1 MPGMKNT
8 LARLVIESLSSD
20 GSGVGRLD
28 GKAVFVPATAPGDE
42 ITVRIVKDMGRYA
55 FGIVEELHRSGP
67 GHIQPDCPVYRPCGG
82 CCFRH
87 LDYETEAHAKEGF
100 VADAFR
106 RLGGF
111 EDLPVLPLL
120 TGPLT
125 DRYRNKVQ
133 FPVGYD
139 PAGNVTAGFFA
150 GRSHRLVPCQDCLL
164 QPKALNDIAA
174 AVCAFLQR
182 KGIPLYNEASHKGL
196 VRHIFLRQGWHSGQ
210 VLLCLVINGRSLPHG
225 EEFCAEMTRQ
235 FPQIKTI
242 VLNVNR
248 QKTNV
253 ITGEECIPLFGP
265 GFIED
270 TLCGVPVKLGP
281 LSFYQVNTPAAEQL
295 YAVAR
300 EFAALCPEDT
310 LLDLYC
316 GMGTIG
322 LSMAEDCRALVGVEI
337 VPEAVESARGN
348 AAAMGVENA
357 RFLCADAGQAA
368 TQLAAEGLTP
378 QVICLDPP
386 RKGCDAATL
395 DAVLTMAPRR
405 VVMVSCNAATAARDC
420 RYLADRGY
428 RPVKVQPVDLFP
440 RTKHVETVVLL
451 SKGEIDSK
459 KVRVEFSL
467 EDMDMSVFQK
477 GATYEQIKTY
487 VLKHTGLKVSS
498 LYISQI
504 KRKCGL
510 DVGQNY
516 NLSKK
521 EDAKVPQCPPEKE
534 AAIMEALKY
543 FQMI

>member
-1 MPGMKNT
+1 MPGLKNT
-8 LARLVIESLSSD
+8 LARLTIESLSSD

-28 GKAVFVPATAPGDE
+28 GKAVFVPATAPGDDA
-42 ITVRIVKDMGRYA
+42 TVKIVKDMGRYA
-55 FGIVEELHRSGP
+55 FGIVEELHVPGP

-100 VADAFR
+100 VVDAFR

-111 EDLPVLPLL
+111 ESLPVLPLL

-139 PAGNVTAGFFA
+139 KDGNVTFGFYA
-150 GRSHRLVPCQDCLL
+150 GRSHRLVPCRDCLL

-174 AVCAFLQR
+174 AVCAFLQAHR
-182 KGIPLYNEASHKGL
+182 IPLYNEEAHRGL

-210 VLLCLVINGRSLPHG
+210 VLLCLVVNGRSLPDS
-225 EEFCAEMTRQ
+225 EPFCAELTAQ

-253 ITGEECIPLFGP
+253 ITGEECIPLFGA
-265 GFIED
+265 GYIED
-270 TLCGVPVKLGP
+270 TMCGVPVKLGP
-281 LSFYQVNTPAAEQL
+281 LSFYQVNTPAAERL

-300 EFAALCPEDT
+300 EFASLQPTDT

-322 LSMAEDCRALVGVEI
+322 LSMADDCGALVGVEI
-337 VPEAVESARGN
+337 VPEAVESAKAN
-348 AAAMGVENA
+348 AAAMGVQNA

-368 TQLAAEGLTP
+368 AQLAAEGLSP

-451 SKGEIDSK
+451 SQQKPDDTIEIDLDLDELDATAAETK
-459 KVRVEFSL
+459 
-467 EDMDMSVFQK
+467 
-477 GATYEQIKTY
+477 ATYEEIKAY
-487 VLKHTGLKVSS
+487 VWEKYHLKVSN
-498 LYISQI
+498 LYVSQI

-510 DVGQNY
+510 EVGQNY
-516 NLSKK
+516 NLSKS
-521 EDAKVPQCPPEKE
+521 ENPKVPKCPPEKE
-534 AAIMEALKY
+534 MAIMDALKH

>member
-1 MPGMKNT
+1 MPGLKNT
-8 LARLVIESLSSD
+8 LARLSIESLSSD
-20 GSGVGRLD
+20 GSGVGRMD

-42 ITVRIVKDMGRYA
+42 VTVKIVKDMGRYA
-55 FGIVEELHRSGP
+55 FGIVEELHVPGP

-87 LDYETEAHAKEGF
+87 LDYQTEAQAKEGF
-100 VADAFR
+100 VVDAFR

-111 EDLPVLPLL
+111 DALPVLPLL
-120 TGPLT
+120 TGPLI

-139 PAGNVTAGFFA
+139 RAGNVTFGFYA
-150 GRSHRLVPCQDCLL
+150 GRSHRLVPCRDCLL
-164 QPKALNDIAA
+164 QPEALNDIAA
-174 AVCAFLQR
+174 AVCAFLQEHH
-182 KGIPLYNEASHKGL
+182 IPLYDEETHKGL

-210 VLLCLVINGRSLPHG
+210 VLLCLVVNGHKLPHAQQ
-225 EEFCAEMTRQ
+225 FCEEMTVR

-253 ITGEECIPLFGP
+253 ITGDECIPLFGS

-270 TLCGVPVKLGP
+270 TMCGVPVKLGP
-281 LSFYQVNTPAAEQL
+281 LSFYQVNTPVAERL

-300 EFAALCPEDT
+300 EFAALRPDDT

-322 LSMAEDCRALVGVEI
+322 LSMAADCKALVGVEI
-337 VPEAVESARGN
+337 VPEAVESAKTN
-348 AAAMGVENA
+348 ASAMNVQNA

-368 TQLAAEGLTP
+368 AQLAAEGLTP

-395 DAVLTMAPRR
+395 DAVLDMAPRR
-405 VVMVSCNAATAARDC
+405 VVMVSCNASTAARDC

-428 RPVKVQPVDLFP
+428 QPLKVQPVDLFP
-440 RTKHVETVVLL
+440 RTKHVECVVLL
-451 SKGEIDSK
+451 ARGSE
-459 KVRVEFSL
+459 
-467 EDMDMSVFQK
+467 
-477 GATYEQIKTY
+477 A
-487 VLKHTGLKVSS
+487 HT
-498 LYISQI
+498 
-504 KRKCGL
+504 
-510 DVGQNY
+510 
-516 NLSKK
+516 
-521 EDAKVPQCPPEKE
+521 
-534 AAIMEALKY
+534 
-543 FQMI
+543 

>member
-1 MPGMKNT
+1 MPGLKNT
-8 LARLVIESLSSD
+8 LARLTIESLSSD

-28 GKAVFVPATAPGDE
+28 GKAVFVPATAPGDDA
-42 ITVRIVKDMGRYA
+42 TVKIVKDMGRYA
-55 FGIVEELHRSGP
+55 FGIVEELHVPGP

-100 VADAFR
+100 VVDAFR

-111 EDLPVLPLL
+111 DALPVLPLL

-139 PAGNVTAGFFA
+139 KDGNVTFGFYA
-150 GRSHRLVPCQDCLL
+150 GRSHRLVPCRDCLL

-174 AVCAFLQR
+174 AVCAFLQAHR
-182 KGIPLYNEASHKGL
+182 IPLYNEETHRGL

-210 VLLCLVINGRSLPHG
+210 VLLCLVINGRSLPDS
-225 EEFCAEMTRQ
+225 EPFCAELTAQ

-253 ITGEECIPLFGP
+253 ITGEECIPLFGA
-265 GFIED
+265 GYSED
-270 TLCGVPVKLGP
+270 TMCGVPVKLGP
-281 LSFYQVNTPAAEQL
+281 LSFYQVNTPAAERL

-300 EFAALCPEDT
+300 EFAGLRPTDT

-322 LSMAEDCRALVGVEI
+322 LSMADDCGALVGVEI
-337 VPEAVESARGN
+337 VPEAVESAKAN
-348 AAAMGVENA
+348 AAAMGVQNA

-368 TQLAAEGLTP
+368 AQLAAEGLSP

-395 DAVLTMAPRR
+395 DAVLAMAPRR
-405 VVMVSCNAATAARDC
+405 VVMVSCNAARDC
-420 RYLADRGY
+420 RYLANRGY

-451 SKGEIDSK
+451 SQQKPDDTIEIDLDLDELDATAAETK
-459 KVRVEFSL
+459 
-467 EDMDMSVFQK
+467 
-477 GATYEQIKTY
+477 ATYEEIKAY
-487 VLKHTGLKVSS
+487 VWEKYHLKVSN
-498 LYISQI
+498 LYVSQI

-510 DVGQNY
+510 EVGQNY
-516 NLSKK
+516 NLSKS
-521 EDAKVPQCPPEKE
+521 ENPKVPKCPPEKE
-534 AAIMEALKY
+534 MAIMDALKH

>member
-1 MPGMKNT
+1 MNEKEGSLVPGLKNT
-8 LARLVIESLSSD
+8 LARLSIESLSSD
-20 GSGVGRLD
+20 GSGVGRMD

-42 ITVRIVKDMGRYA
+42 VTVKIVKDMGRYA
-55 FGIVEELHRSGP
+55 FGIVEELHVPGP
-67 GHIQPDCPVYRPCGG
+67 GHIQPDCPMYRPCGG

-87 LDYETEAHAKEGF
+87 LDYQTEAQAKEGF

-111 EDLPVLPLL
+111 DALPVLPLL

-139 PAGNVTAGFFA
+139 RAGNVTFGFYA
-150 GRSHRLVPCQDCLL
+150 GRSHRLVPCRDCLL
-164 QPKALNDIAA
+164 QPEALNDIAA
-174 AVCAFLQR
+174 AVCAFLQEHH
-182 KGIPLYNEASHKGL
+182 IPLYDEETHKGL
-196 VRHIFLRQGWHSGQ
+196 VRHIFLRQGRHSGQ
-210 VLLCLVINGRSLPHG
+210 VLLCLVVNGHKLPHAQQ
-225 EEFCAEMTRQ
+225 FCEEMTAR

-253 ITGEECIPLFGP
+253 ITGDECIPLFGS

-270 TLCGVPVKLGP
+270 TMCGVPVKLGP
-281 LSFYQVNTPAAEQL
+281 LSFYQVNTPAAERL

-300 EFAALCPEDT
+300 EFAALRPDDT

-322 LSMAEDCRALVGVEI
+322 LSMAADCKALVGVEI
-337 VPEAVESARGN
+337 VPEAVESAKTN
-348 AAAMGVENA
+348 ASAMNVQNA

-368 TQLAAEGLTP
+368 AQLAAEGLTP

-395 DAVLTMAPRR
+395 DAVLDMAPRR
-405 VVMVSCNAATAARDC
+405 VVMVSCNASTAARDC

-428 RPVKVQPVDLFP
+428 QPLKVQPVDLFP
-440 RTKHVETVVLL
+440 RTKHVECVVLL
-451 SKGEIDSK
+451 ARGSE
-459 KVRVEFSL
+459 
-467 EDMDMSVFQK
+467 
-477 GATYEQIKTY
+477 A
-487 VLKHTGLKVSS
+487 HT
-498 LYISQI
+498 
-504 KRKCGL
+504 
-510 DVGQNY
+510 
-516 NLSKK
+516 
-521 EDAKVPQCPPEKE
+521 
-534 AAIMEALKY
+534 
-543 FQMI
+543 

>member
-8 LARLVIESLSSD
+8 LARLTIESLSSD

-28 GKAVFVPATAPGDE
+28 GKAVFVPATAPGDD
-42 ITVRIVKDMGRYA
+42 ITVRIVKDAGRYA
-55 FGIVEELHRSGP
+55 FGIVEELHVPGP
-67 GHIQPDCPVYRPCGG
+67 GRIPADCPVYRPCGG

-87 LDYETEAHAKEGF
+87 LDYEAEARAKEGF
-100 VADAFR
+100 AADAFR

-111 EDLPVLPLL
+111 AELPVLPLL
-120 TGPLT
+120 ASPLT

-133 FPVGYD
+133 FPVGYGRD
-139 PAGNVTAGFFA
+139 GSVTFGFYA
-150 GRSHRLVPCQDCLL
+150 GRSHRLVPCRDCLL
-164 QPKALNDIAA
+164 QPKLLNDIAA
-174 AVCAFLQR
+174 AVCAFLQNHS
-182 KGIPLYNEASHKGL
+182 IPLYDETAHRGL

-225 EEFCAEMTRQ
+225 EDFCAFMTRQ
-235 FPQIKTI
+235 FPQITSI

-248 QKTNV
+248 QRTNV

-270 TLCGVPVKLGP
+270 RLCGVPVKLGP
-281 LSFYQVNTPAAEQL
+281 LSFYQVNTPAAERL

-300 EFAALCPEDT
+300 EFAALRPEDT

-322 LSMAEDCRALVGVEI
+322 LSMAGDCRALVGVEI
-337 VPEAVESARGN
+337 VPEAVESAKVN
-348 AAAMGVENA
+348 AAAMGVENT

-368 TQLAAEGLTP
+368 AMLAAEGLRP

-386 RKGCDAATL
+386 RKGCDGATL
-395 DAVLTMAPRR
+395 DAVLAIAPRR

-440 RTKHVETVVLL
+440 RTKHVECVVLL
-451 SKGEIDSK
+451 CREGGRDT
-459 KVRVEFSL
+459 
-467 EDMDMSVFQK
+467 D
-477 GATYEQIKTY
+477 G
-487 VLKHTGLKVSS
+487 
-498 LYISQI
+498 
-504 KRKCGL
+504 
-510 DVGQNY
+510 
-516 NLSKK
+516 K
-521 EDAKVPQCPPEKE
+521 ECRS
-534 AAIMEALKY
+534 
-543 FQMI
+543 

>member
-1 MPGMKNT
+1 MPGLKNT
-8 LARLVIESLSSD
+8 LARLSIESLSSD
-20 GSGVGRLD
+20 GSGVGRMD

-42 ITVRIVKDMGRYA
+42 VTVKIVKDMGRYA
-55 FGIVEELHRSGP
+55 FGIVEELHVPGP

-87 LDYETEAHAKEGF
+87 LDYETEAQAKEGF

-111 EDLPVLPLL
+111 DALPVLPLL

-139 PAGNVTAGFFA
+139 RAGNVTFGFYA
-150 GRSHRLVPCQDCLL
+150 GRSHRLVPCRDCLL
-164 QPKALNDIAA
+164 QPEALNDIAA
-174 AVCAFLQR
+174 AVCAFLQEHH
-182 KGIPLYNEASHKGL
+182 IPLYDEETHKGL
-196 VRHIFLRQGWHSGQ
+196 VRHIFLRQGRHSGQ
-210 VLLCLVINGRSLPHG
+210 VLLCLVVNGHKLPHTQQFC
-225 EEFCAEMTRQ
+225 EEMIAR

-253 ITGEECIPLFGP
+253 ITGDECIPLFGS

-270 TLCGVPVKLGP
+270 TMCGVPVKLGP
-281 LSFYQVNTPAAEQL
+281 LSFYQVNTPAAERL

-300 EFAALCPEDT
+300 EFAALRPDDT

-322 LSMAEDCRALVGVEI
+322 LSMAADCKALVGVEI
-337 VPEAVESARGN
+337 VPEAVESAKTN
-348 AAAMGVENA
+348 ASAMNVQNA

-368 TQLAAEGLTP
+368 AQLAAEGLTP

-386 RKGCDAATL
+386 RKGCDTATL
-395 DAVLTMAPRR
+395 DAVLDMAPRR
-405 VVMVSCNAATAARDC
+405 VVMVSCNASTAARDC

-428 RPVKVQPVDLFP
+428 QPLKVQPVDLFP

-451 SKGEIDSK
+451 SQQKPDDTIEIDLDLDELDATAAETK
-459 KVRVEFSL
+459 
-467 EDMDMSVFQK
+467 
-477 GATYEQIKTY
+477 ATYEEIKAY
-487 VLKHTGLKVSS
+487 VWEKYHLKVSN
-498 LYISQI
+498 LYVSQI

-510 DVGQNY
+510 EVGQNY
-516 NLSKK
+516 NLSKS
-521 EDAKVPQCPPEKE
+521 ENPKVPKCPPEKE
-534 AAIMEALKY
+534 MAIMDALKH

>member
-28 GKAVFVPATAPGDE
+28 GKAVFVPATAPDDE

-87 LDYETEAHAKEGF
+87 LDYETEAYAKEGF

-428 RPVKVQPVDLFP
+428 RPVKVQPMDLFP

-451 SKGEIDSK
+451 SKGEVDSK
-459 KVRVEFSL
+459 KIRVEFSL
-467 EDMDMSVFQK
+467 EEMDMSEFQD
-477 GATYEQIKTY
+477 GATYPQIKEY
-487 VLKHTGLKVSS
+487 VLEHTGLKVSN

-504 KRKCGL
+504 KRKCGIE
-510 DVGQNY
+510 VGKNY
-516 NLSKK
+516 NLPKS
-521 EDAKVPQCPPEKE
+521 EDSRQPQCPPEKE
-534 AAIMEALKY
+534 KAIREAFKY
-543 FQMI
+543 FGMI

>member
-1 MPGMKNT
+1 MPGLKNT
-8 LARLVIESLSSD
+8 LAPLSIDSLSSD

-28 GKAVFVPATAPGDE
+28 GKAVFVPGTAPGDE
-42 ITVRIVKDMGRYA
+42 ITVRIVKDLDRYA
-55 FGIVEELHRSGP
+55 FGIVEELRVPGA
-67 GHIQPDCPVYRPCGG
+67 GHIQPDCPAYRPCGG

-87 LDYETEAHAKEGF
+87 LDYSVEARAKEGF
-100 VADAFR
+100 AADAFR

-111 EDLPVLPLL
+111 ADLPVLPLL
-120 TGPLT
+120 AGPLT

-139 PAGNVTAGFFA
+139 RDGNVTFGFYA
-150 GRSHRLVPCQDCLL
+150 GRSHRLVPCRDCLL
-164 QPKALNDIAA
+164 QPKPLNDIAA
-174 AVCAFLQR
+174 AVCDFLQ
-182 KGIPLYNEASHKGL
+182 KHHIPLYREDAHQGL

-210 VLLCLVINGRSLPHG
+210 VLLCLVVNGRSLPRG
-225 EEFCAEMTRQ
+225 DRFCAEMVTR
-235 FPQIKTI
+235 FPQIQTI
-242 VLNVNR
+242 VLNVNTR
-248 QKTNV
+248 KTNV

-281 LSFYQVNTPAAEQL
+281 LSFYQVNTPAAELL
-295 YAVAR
+295 YGVAR
-300 EFAALCPEDT
+300 EFAALRPEDT

-322 LSMAEDCRALVGVEI
+322 LSMAVDCRALMGVEI
-337 VPEAVESARGN
+337 VPEAVESARAN

-357 RFLCADAGQAA
+357 RFFCADAGRAA
-368 TQLAAEGLTP
+368 TRLAEEGLAP

-386 RKGCDAATL
+386 RKGCDEATL
-395 DAVLTMAPRR
+395 NAVLAMAPRR
-405 VVMVSCNAATAARDC
+405 VVMVSCNVATAARDC
-420 RYLADRGY
+420 RFLADRGY
-428 RPVKVQPVDLFP
+428 LPVKVQPVDLFP

-467 EDMDMSVFQK
+467 EDMDMSGFQK
-477 GATYEQIKTY
+477 GATYEQIKAY
-487 VLKHTGLKVSS
+487 VLEKYGLKVSS

-510 DVGQNY
+510 DIGQNY

-521 EDAKVPQCPPEKE
+521 EDAKVPQCPLEKE
-534 AAIMEALKY
+534 AAIMDALKH

>member
-1 MPGMKNT
+1 MPGLKNT
-8 LARLVIESLSSD
+8 LARLTIESLSSD

-28 GKAVFVPATAPGDE
+28 GKAVFVPATAPGDDA
-42 ITVRIVKDMGRYA
+42 TVKIVKDMGRYA
-55 FGIVEELHRSGP
+55 FGIVEELHIPGP

-100 VADAFR
+100 VVDAFR

-111 EDLPVLPLL
+111 DALPVLPLL

-139 PAGNVTAGFFA
+139 KDGNVTFGFYA
-150 GRSHRLVPCQDCLL
+150 GRSHRLVPCRDCLL
-164 QPKALNDIAA
+164 QPKSLNDIAA
-174 AVCAFLQR
+174 AVCAFLQAHR
-182 KGIPLYNEASHKGL
+182 IPLYNEEAHRGL

-210 VLLCLVINGRSLPHG
+210 VLLCLVVNGRNLPDS
-225 EEFCAEMTRQ
+225 ERFCAELTAQ

-253 ITGEECIPLFGP
+253 ITGEECIPLFGA
-265 GFIED
+265 GYIED
-270 TLCGVPVKLGP
+270 TMCGVPVKLGP
-281 LSFYQVNTPAAEQL
+281 LSFYQVNTPAAERL

-300 EFAALCPEDT
+300 EFAGLQPTDT

-322 LSMAEDCRALVGVEI
+322 LSMADDCGALVGVEI
-337 VPEAVESARGN
+337 VPEAVESAKAN
-348 AAAMGVENA
+348 AAMGVQNA

-368 TQLAAEGLTP
+368 AQLAAEGLSP

-395 DAVLTMAPRR
+395 DAVLAMAPRR

-467 EDMDMSVFQK
+467 EDMDMSGFQK
-477 GATYEQIKTY
+477 GATYEQIKAY
-487 VLKHTGLKVSS
+487 VLEHSGLKVSS

-521 EDAKVPQCPPEKE
+521 ENAKVPKCPPEKE
-534 AAIMEALKY
+534 AAIMEALKH
-543 FQMI
+543 FQMT

>member
-1 MPGMKNT
+1 MPGLKNT
-8 LARLVIESLSSD
+8 LARLTIESLSSD
-20 GSGVGRLD
+20 GSGVGRLN
-28 GKAVFVPATAPGDE
+28 GKAVFVPATAPGDDV
-42 ITVRIVKDMGRYA
+42 TVKIVKDMGRYA
-55 FGIVEELHRSGP
+55 FGIVEELHVPGP
-67 GHIQPDCPVYRPCGG
+67 GHIRPDCPVCRPCGG

-87 LDYETEAHAKEGF
+87 LDYEAEARAKEGF

-111 EDLPVLPLL
+111 GALPVLPLL

-139 PAGNVTAGFFA
+139 KDGNVTFGFYA
-150 GRSHRLVPCQDCLL
+150 GRSHRLIPCRDCLL
-164 QPKALNDIAA
+164 QPRALNDIAA
-174 AVCAFLQR
+174 AVCAFLQAHR
-182 KGIPLYNEASHKGL
+182 IPLYNEETHRGL

-210 VLLCLVINGRSLPHG
+210 VLLCLVVNGRSLPDS
-225 EEFCAEMTRQ
+225 EQFCAELTAQ

-253 ITGEECIPLFGP
+253 ITGEECISLFGA
-265 GFIED
+265 GYIED
-270 TLCGVPVKLGP
+270 TMCGVPVKLGP
-281 LSFYQVNTPAAEQL
+281 LSFYQVNTPAAERL

-300 EFAALCPEDT
+300 EFAGLRPTDT

-322 LSMAEDCRALVGVEI
+322 LSMADDCGALVGVEI
-337 VPEAVESARGN
+337 VPEAVESAKAN
-348 AAAMGVENA
+348 AAAMGVQNA

-368 TQLAAEGLTP
+368 AQLADESLCP
-378 QVICLDPP
+378 QVVCLDPP

-395 DAVLTMAPRR
+395 DAVLAMAPRR

-451 SKGEIDSK
+451 SKLNAKQHIEVELNLDELDLTAAESK
-459 KVRVEFSL
+459 
-467 EDMDMSVFQK
+467 
-477 GATYEQIKTY
+477 ATYEEIKEY
-487 VLKHTGLKVSS
+487 VLEHTGLKVSH
-498 LYISQI
+498 LYIAQVKQKYGI
-504 KRKCGL
+504 IERE
-510 DVGQNY
+510 NY
-516 NLSKK
+516 NKPKSENSRQPK
-521 EDAKVPQCPPEKE
+521 CPPEKE
-534 AAIMEALKY
+534 AAITEALKY
-543 FQMI
+543 FGMI

>member
-1 MPGMKNT
+1 MPGLKNT
-8 LARLVIESLSSD
+8 LARLTIESLSSD

-28 GKAVFVPATAPGDE
+28 GKAVFVPATALGDDA
-42 ITVRIVKDMGRYA
+42 TVKIVKDMGRYA
-55 FGIVEELHRSGP
+55 FGIVEELHVPGP
-67 GHIQPDCPVYRPCGG
+67 GHIQPDCPVFRPCGG

-87 LDYETEAHAKEGF
+87 LDYETEARAKEGF
-100 VADAFR
+100 VVDAFR

-111 EDLPVLPLL
+111 EALPVLPLL

-139 PAGNVTAGFFA
+139 KDGNVTFGFYA

-174 AVCAFLQR
+174 AVCAFLQAHR
-182 KGIPLYNEASHKGL
+182 IPLYNEETHRGL

-210 VLLCLVINGRSLPHG
+210 VLLCLVINGRSLPDS
-225 EEFCAEMTRQ
+225 EPFCAELTAQ

-253 ITGEECIPLFGP
+253 ITGEECIPLFGA
-265 GFIED
+265 GYIED
-270 TLCGVPVKLGP
+270 TMCGVPVKLGP
-281 LSFYQVNTPAAEQL
+281 LSFYQVNTPAAERL

-300 EFAALCPEDT
+300 EFAGLQPTDT

-322 LSMAEDCRALVGVEI
+322 LSMADDCSALVGVEI
-337 VPEAVESARGN
+337 VPEAVESAKAN
-348 AAAMGVENA
+348 AAAMGVQNA

-368 TQLAAEGLTP
+368 AQLAAEGLSP

-395 DAVLTMAPRR
+395 DAVLAMAPRR
-405 VVMVSCNAATAARDC
+405 VVMVSCNPATAARDC

-428 RPVKVQPVDLFP
+428 RPMKVQPVDLFP
-440 RTKHVETVVLL
+440 RTKHVECVVLL
-451 SKGEIDSK
+451 SK
-459 KVRVEFSL
+459 L
-467 EDMDMSVFQK
+467 
-477 GATYEQIKTY
+477 
-487 VLKHTGLKVSS
+487 HT
-498 LYISQI
+498 
-504 KRKCGL
+504 
-510 DVGQNY
+510 D
-516 NLSKK
+516 
-521 EDAKVPQCPPEKE
+521 
-534 AAIMEALKY
+534 
-543 FQMI
+543 

>member
-1 MPGMKNT
+1 MPGLKNT
-8 LARLVIESLSSD
+8 LARLTIESLSSD

-28 GKAVFVPATAPGDE
+28 GKAVFVPATAPGDDA
-42 ITVRIVKDMGRYA
+42 TVKLVKDMGRYA
-55 FGIVEELHRSGP
+55 FGIVEELHVPGP

-100 VADAFR
+100 VVDAFR

-111 EDLPVLPLL
+111 DALPVLPLL

-133 FPVGYD
+133 FPVGND
-139 PAGNVTAGFFA
+139 KDGNVTFGFYA
-150 GRSHRLVPCQDCLL
+150 GRSHRLVPCRDCLL
-164 QPKALNDIAA
+164 QPKTLNDIAA
-174 AVCAFLQR
+174 AVCAFLQAHR
-182 KGIPLYNEASHKGL
+182 IPLYNEEAHRGL
-196 VRHIFLRQGWHSGQ
+196 VRHIFLRQGLHSGQ
-210 VLLCLVINGRSLPHG
+210 VLLCLVVNGRSLPDS
-225 EEFCAEMTRQ
+225 EQFCAELTAQ

-253 ITGEECIPLFGP
+253 ITGEECIPLFGA
-265 GFIED
+265 GYIED
-270 TLCGVPVKLGP
+270 TMCGVPVKLGP
-281 LSFYQVNTPAAEQL
+281 LSFYQVNTPAAERL

-300 EFAALCPEDT
+300 EFAGLQPTDT

-322 LSMAEDCRALVGVEI
+322 LSMADDCGALVGVEI
-337 VPEAVESARGN
+337 VPEAVESAKAN
-348 AAAMGVENA
+348 AAAMGVQNA

-368 TQLAAEGLTP
+368 AQLAAEGLSP

-395 DAVLTMAPRR
+395 DAVLAMAPRR

-440 RTKHVETVVLL
+440 RTKHVECVVLL
-451 SKGEIDSK
+451 SK
-459 KVRVEFSL
+459 L
-467 EDMDMSVFQK
+467 
-477 GATYEQIKTY
+477 
-487 VLKHTGLKVSS
+487 HT
-498 LYISQI
+498 
-504 KRKCGL
+504 
-510 DVGQNY
+510 D
-516 NLSKK
+516 
-521 EDAKVPQCPPEKE
+521 
-534 AAIMEALKY
+534 
-543 FQMI
+543 